1 MCWGGILVTMKNSN
15 EDLNR
20 PKNLSPLGKRAHK
33 VIVEVLRRHGM
44 TYTGG
49 CKAFWSPQEWKDRG
63 ESYGLLSE
71 LVVVYDGGDLVPFF
85 CPEEDVLR
93 ERVPAHVL
101 YERMREALEAVG
113 LYWEQCTCWYSAI
126 YEHPDFS

>member
-1 MCWGGILVTMKNSN
+1 MEGYVILLTMDNK
-15 EDLNR
+15 DLTC
-20 PKNLSPLGKRAHK
+20 PENLSPLGKRAHK
-33 VIVEVLRRHGM
+33 AIMEVLRRHEM

-63 ESYGLLSE
+63 ESYGHLSE
-71 LVVVYDGGDLVPFF
+71 LVIVYDGGDLVPFF
-85 CPEEDVLR
+85 SPESVQGY
-93 ERVPAHVL
+93 VL
-101 YERMREALEAVG
+101 YERMRAALEAVG